1 MKKEDVVA
9 LGVEAE
15 AAEKVLVAFQEEL
28 KGYVKK
34 AEYDLKAQELE
45 AANSSIKEM
54 KQKMKDFDGVDVA
67 ALQGAVKEWEKKYN
81 DDIAGLKQEYALKER
96 DRAVDL
102 AIVQAKGRNPK
113 AIKALLDLDK
123 VTLNE
128 DGTLAGLDLEGIKK
142 SDSYLFESIERVT
155 EGTGFTKGNGNRS
168 IDTSNMTY
176 SQMLQNIETNTMI

>member
-1 MKKEDVVA
+1 MKKDDLIA
-9 LGVEAE
+9 LGIEAE
-15 AAEKVLVAFQEEL
+15 AAEKVLVAFQENL

-54 KQKMKDFDGVDVA
+54 KQKMKDLDGVDVE

-123 VTLNE
+123 ITLNA

-142 SDSYLFESIERVT
+142 SDSYLFELVERVT
-155 EGTGFTKGNGNRS
+155 EGTGFTKGNSNRS

-176 SQMLQNIETNTMI
+176 SQMLQNMETNTMI